1 MKRRLGPRPF
11 SPPPY
16 AQLHRY
22 LREIISEKLVVFL
35 IKYCLH
41 CSITVDLLPWEQLK
55 IYPVTTCNPRFI
67 VSSNT
72 GERDYGR
79 GRKHSVVC
87 TVSLP
92 SPLLFQP
99 RSPFVSLLRDRP
111 KEGGKSK
118 KGSPTARARAPPIC
132 DQLGSPSR
140 MAKAAR
146 CRPLARRGW
155 QRRPRR
161 LWRGDRGRS
170 SIIIDR
176 RVARQQS
183 SRSSSFLYAC
193 S

>member
-1 MKRRLGPRPF
+1 M
-11 SPPPY
+11 
-16 AQLHRY
+16 
-22 LREIISEKLVVFL
+22 VFL

-161 LWRGDRGRS
+161 LRKGIEDAVAS
-170 SIIIDR
+170 SSTVASHGNNHLAPPLSYMHAAELRIIIIIIECVLDNDDYG
-176 RVARQQS
+176 S
-183 SRSSSFLYAC
+183 
-193 S
+193 